1 MKHQNKTS
9 KHGKSFFLTF
19 FFQILKQSLY
29 AGTLVMAFFFVTAC
43 SLKYT
48 VREISLNDSGTERFL
63 TTILKVVD
71 ICLE

>member
-1 MKHQNKTS
+1 
-9 KHGKSFFLTF
+9 
-19 FFQILKQSLY
+19 
-29 AGTLVMAFFFVTAC
+29 MAFFFVTAC

-48 VREISLNDSGTERFL
+48 VREISLNDSGTESFL